1 MKGPGSKKAPGMR
14 SAKAMPLELTSTA
27 ALPTKN
33 PAFPLVPCPQITHP
47 YLKGPEAYSVLPQ
60 LWAEGG
66 RGFLSVSS
74 VSAMRSSSQSSS
86 YAFSWGLERRLAQVL
101 IRKKLRKAGLGPAH
115 WNPRENS
122 FNLRPRP
129 YAWVLAGKASVFHR
143 QHLWYRGSEYG
154 LLIQVACV

>member
-101 IRKKLRKAGLGPAH
+101 SGR
-115 WNPRENS
+115 S
-122 FNLRPRP
+122 
-129 YAWVLAGKASVFHR
+129 
-143 QHLWYRGSEYG
+143 
-154 LLIQVACV
+154 